1 MALNW
6 RRVRGETAL
15 FHAVREHVV
24 HHIRFY
30 MAVGLGSA
38 IWALTHKLPPELRL
52 VAAGDAAFLFYL
64 VTMTMLAGGLTPG
77 SMRERASYEDEGMP
91 VIVVITLAAIGLSMA
106 SIFAILNKDD
116 RELYLLIF
124 TILSV
129 PLGWLTF
136 HTVVAFHY
144 MNLFYD
150 RNEGGKDAGGLKFPG
165 TLEPRAWD
173 FLYYSFVVGMTAQ
186 VSDVQVES
194 STIRRVTLLHGIVSF
209 FFNTVLL
216 ALAVNVA
223 AGQA

>member
-1 MALNW
+1 MG
-6 RRVRGETAL
+6 V
-15 FHAVREHVV
+15 
-24 HHIRFY
+24 
-30 MAVGLGSA
+30 
-38 IWALTHKLPPELRL
+38 
-52 VAAGDAAFLFYL
+52 
-64 VTMTMLAGGLTPG
+64 LAGKLTPE
-77 SMRERASYEDEGMP
+77 SMRERASYEDEGVA
-91 VIVVITLAAIGLSMA
+91 VIVVITLAAIGISMA
-106 SIFAILNKDD
+106 WIFAILNKDD
-116 RELYLLIF
+116 NQTYLLVF

-129 PLGWLTF
+129 PLSWLTF

-150 RNEGGKDAGGLKFPG
+150 RHEGGHDAGGLNFPD
-165 TLEPRAWD
+165 TPEPRAWD

-194 STIRRVTLLHGIVSF
+194 SAIRRVTLFHGIVSF

>member
-1 MALNW
+1 
-6 RRVRGETAL
+6 
-15 FHAVREHVV
+15 
-24 HHIRFY
+24 
-30 MAVGLGSA
+30 MAVAVGTVV
-38 IWALTHKLPPELRL
+38 WALTHKLPPELRL

-64 VTMTMLAGGLTPG
+64 VTMGTLAGGLTPD
-77 SMRERASYEDEGMP
+77 SMRKRASYEDEGMA

-150 RNEGGKDAGGLKFPG
+150 RHEGAKDAGGLNFPG
-165 TLEPRAWD
+165 TPEPRAWD

-186 VSDVQVES
+186 VSDVQIES
-194 STIRRVTLLHGIVSF
+194 SAIRRVTLFHGIVSF

>member
-1 MALNW
+1 
-6 RRVRGETAL
+6 
-15 FHAVREHVV
+15 
-24 HHIRFY
+24 
-30 MAVGLGSA
+30 MAVTLGTA
-38 IWALTHKLPPELRL
+38 VWLLTHHLPGELRL

-64 VTMTMLAGGLTPG
+64 VTMGVLAGTLTPE
-77 SMRERASYEDEGMP
+77 SMRERASYEDEGVA

-116 RELYLLIF
+116 QEFYLLVF

-150 RNEGGKDAGGLKFPG
+150 RHDGGHDAGGLSFPG
-165 TLEPRAWD
+165 TPEPRAWD

-194 STIRRVTLLHGIVSF
+194 SVIRRVTLFHGIVSF

>member
-6 RRVRGETAL
+6 RRARGETAL
-15 FHAVREHVV
+15 FHAVREHIV

-30 MAVGLGSA
+30 MAVAVGTA
-38 IWALTHKLPPELRL
+38 IWLLAHKLPSELRL

-64 VTMTMLAGGLTPG
+64 VTMTMLATHLTPE
-77 SMRERASYEDEGMP
+77 SMRKRASYEDEGMA
-91 VIVVITLAAIGLSMA
+91 VIVLITLAAIGLSMA
-106 SIFAILNKDD
+106 SIFAILNKED
-116 RELYLLIF
+116 RQLYLLLF

-150 RNEGGKDAGGLKFPG
+150 RNEGGRDAGGLDFPG
-165 TLEPRAWD
+165 TPEPRAWD

-186 VSDVQVES
+186 VSDVQVR
-194 STIRRVTLLHGIVSF
+194 STGLRRVTLLHGIVSF

>member
-1 MALNW
+1 MTLDWPSA
-6 RRVRGETAL
+6 RGEAAL
-15 FHAVREHVV
+15 FHPVREHIV

-30 MAVGLGSA
+30 TAVALGA
-38 IWALTHKLPPELRL
+38 AVWTLTHRLAPELRL

-64 VTMTMLAGGLTPG
+64 VTMTMLAGRLTPE
-77 SMRERASYEDEGMP
+77 SMRERASYEDEGVV
-91 VIVVITLAAIGLSMA
+91 VIVMITLGAIALSMA
-106 SIFAILNKDD
+106 SIFAILNKEDSA
-116 RELYLLIF
+116 LYLLIF

-150 RNEGGKDAGGLKFPG
+150 RHEGGKDAGGLNFPG
-165 TLEPRAWD
+165 TPEPRAWD

-194 STIRRVTLLHGIVSF
+194 SKIRRVTLFHGIGSF

>member
-1 MALNW
+1 
-6 RRVRGETAL
+6 
-15 FHAVREHVV
+15 
-24 HHIRFY
+24 
-30 MAVGLGSA
+30 MAVALGTVV
-38 IWALTHKLPPELRL
+38 WALTHKLPPELRL

-64 VTMTMLAGGLTPG
+64 VTMGMLATRLTPE
-77 SMRERASYEDEGMP
+77 SMRERASFDDEGVA
-91 VIVVITLAAIGLSMA
+91 VIVLITLAAIGISMA

-116 RELYLLIF
+116 RELYLLLF

-150 RNEGGKDAGGLKFPG
+150 RHEGGRDAGGLKFPG
-165 TLEPRAWD
+165 TPEPRAWD

-194 STIRRVTLLHGIVSF
+194 STIRRVTLFHGIVSF

>member
-1 MALNW
+1 MPE
-6 RRVRGETAL
+6 GEAVL
-15 FHAVREHVV
+15 FHAVREHIA
-24 HHIRFY
+24 HHVRFY
-30 MAVGLGSA
+30 TAVALGIA
-38 IWALTHKLPPELRL
+38 VWLLTHKLPPELRL

-64 VTMTMLAGGLTPG
+64 VAMTMLAGRLTPE
-77 SMRERASYEDEGMP
+77 SMRALASYEDEGKA
-91 VIVVITLAAIGLSMA
+91 VIVVITLAAIGLSLA
-106 SIFAILNKDD
+106 SIFAILNKEDQ
-116 RELYLLIF
+116 ELYLLVF

-136 HTVVAFHY
+136 HTVFAFHY

-150 RNEGGKDAGGLKFPG
+150 RHEGGRDAGGLNFPG
-165 TLEPRAWD
+165 TPEPRAWD

-194 STIRRVTLLHGIVSF
+194 SIIRRVTLFHGIVSF